1 MFKHVKNERGVIYPI
16 SMMIM
21 FIVLTFIL
29 YYVSSYESQISIYN
43 SLEFVNVR
51 ATINLLTE
59 INRN

>member
-1 MFKHVKNERGVIYPI
+1 MYPI
-16 SMMIM
+16 TMMIM
-21 FIVLTFIL
+21 FIVLTFIFN
-29 YYVSSYESQISIYN
+29 YVSSYESQISIYN